1 MTSLE
6 SRVDEGAAGEH
17 SHLLERIWLP
27 LAHNPVTTE
36 TSLER
41 RLQRYH
47 HGLQYGAGGES
58 ATPEGERR
66 PVPMLP
72 IEAPV

>member
-1 MTSLE
+1 M
-6 SRVDEGAAGEH
+6 AAISETNRRTQ
-17 SHLLERIWLP
+17 SP
-27 LAHNPVTTE
+27 LAANSAPVAQNPVTTG

-66 PVPMLP
+66 PGPMLP